1 LGINSL
7 AVALR
12 ARVRNEQS
20 DERARLYL
28 LSAGSAFVMP
38 GLAIKLSAAAL
49 APGEIVVLGA
59 PVVD

>member
-28 LSAGSAFVMP
+28 LSAGFAFVMP

-49 APGEIVVLGA
+49 TSGHVDVIGA
-59 PVVD
+59 PIVD